1 MAECSW
7 YDTKIFVCNCFGL
20 LCFNLSN
27 VTASVSFISQSLNI
41 FILDWDSAGIRGSLQ
56 QSLKWV
62 RKSLI
67 NMKTKHCK
75 GKENNAR
82 EKKLKLTFPSSL
94 NPADCEKLL
103 THSHCWQNR
112 LTWVKILKNNSKSG
126 CLYPFVVF

>member
-1 MAECSW
+1 MAESSW
-7 YDTKIFVCNCFGL
+7 YNTKIFVCNRFGL

-27 VTASVSFISQSLNI
+27 VTASVSSFSQILNI
-41 FILDWDSAGIRGSLQ
+41 FILDWDSTGILGSLQ

-62 RKSLI
+62 RKSLM

-75 GKENNAR
+75 GEENNAR
-82 EKKLKLTFPSSL
+82 EKKLKMAFPFFL

-103 THSHCWQNR
+103 THSHWWQNR
-112 LTWVKILKNNSKSG
+112 LMWVKILKNNSKCS